1 MKKFYNTPE
10 IELMKLT
17 SLTATCDIVNDSS
30 PFFEGG
36 GENEDDTI
44 ED

>member
-1 MKKFYNTPE
+1 MKKIYNTPE

-17 SLTATCDIVNDSS
+17 SMTATCTNESF
-30 PFFEGG
+30 PFGG
-36 GENEDDTI
+36 DYEDEDFI

>member
-17 SLTATCDIVNDSS
+17 SLTATCTNESF
-30 PFFEGG
+30 PFGGDFED
-36 GENEDDTI
+36 DDTI